1 MDARTSIVGGSGEYA
16 RRPTDVAFALTGLGG
31 SNAFGA
37 GFLQAALDH
46 GITPRIVTCTSG
58 MIYWT
63 WRWLEARRANAR
75 DPQPGRLRR
84 EVEAMIA
91 KAEPF
96 PKSLGG
102 LNAWLMATMAVP
114 DVFRWAHREYVA
126 RFFTTP
132 LFGTDAIYPDAWL
145 DLIFPAQLMVPTRSP
160 QTFADMAAAFTAEP
174 EIGICFN
181 SFLAETGT
189 EYLHANTAARTL
201 LSAEE
206 ERMVRIKAGRTSTA
220 ATRPRRRT
228 LTRKVV
234 DGITAQDIED
244 ALWLTLYGAH
254 SNVGRGGYA
263 DRLDGAY
270 VRSVILS
277 ELTMVDTVLMPR
289 PVATQRKDFPSNYFE
304 VEDFKT
310 ELWWN
315 ASCSPQVAAIE
326 FVNTLARDG
335 CTVTVKDRDS
345 GEART
350 LAFREVDVVPIEID
364 VDRGYFAYF
373 REDLATFDR
382 GYNEARIAFD
392 RLEKGGG
399 SGQAATAA
407 AGPAEA
413 ATVLG
418 ELEPRELRP
427 AAA

>member
-1 MDARTSIVGGSGEYA
+1 MDERTSIVGGPGGHA
-16 RRPTDVAFALTGLGG
+16 RRSTDMAFALTGLGG

-63 WRWLEARRANAR
+63 WRWLEARRADER

-84 EVEAMIA
+84 ELAAMIA
-91 KAEPF
+91 ETEPF
-96 PKSLGG
+96 PKSLGL
-102 LNAWLMATMAVP
+102 LNAWLMAVRAVP
-114 DVFRWAHREYVA
+114 NVFRWARREYVQ

-132 LFGTDAIYPDAWL
+132 VVGTDAAYPDAWL
-145 DLIFPAQLMVPTRSP
+145 DLVFPAQLMVPTRSP
-160 QTFADMAAAFTAEP
+160 KTFADMAAAFTAEP

-181 SFLAETGT
+181 SYLAETGT
-189 EYLHANTAARTL
+189 EYLHANRAARTML
-201 LSAEE
+201 AAEQE
-206 ERMVRIKAGRTSTA
+206 RTSRIRGERTEAA
-220 ATRPRRRT
+220 ATRPRRRS
-228 LTRKVV
+228 LTRKVM

-244 ALWLTLYGAH
+244 ALWLTLYGSH

-289 PVATQRKDFPSNYFE
+289 PVATQRKDFPSNYCE

-326 FVNTLARDG
+326 FVNALARDG

-345 GEART
+345 GEIRT
-350 LAFREVDVVPIEID
+350 IAFREVDVVPIEID

-392 RLEKGGG
+392 RLDKARG
-399 SGQAATAA
+399 SEQTAD
-407 AGPAEA
+407 AGDQVGRRAP
-413 ATVLG
+413 
-418 ELEPRELRP
+418 RP